1 MKTVARLSAEDRS
14 DLFRNTANR
23 MQMSDAIVE
32 KDFWVCFT
40 LDYLF
45 HRSPWKDSITFKGGT
60 SLSKAYHLINRFS
73 EDIDLILDWRILGY
87 SLNEPW
93 EERSNTKQDTFNKEA
108 TVTFATDVNSVFDI
122 AWYAFARLLITDV
135 SEKDNYRIF
144 KPKVCK
150 YCGEIFSP
158 NGPRQEYCDEEDNPE
173 CRLARKRKNRQDCDA
188 RKRQAK
194 QNG

>member
-93 EERSNTKQDTFNKEA
+93 EERSNTKQDAFNKEA
-108 TVTFATDVNSVFDI
+108 SPLYSFTVSLYTFFLSIHT
-122 AWYAFARLLITDV
+122 
-135 SEKDNYRIF
+135 
-144 KPKVCK
+144 
-150 YCGEIFSP
+150 SP
-158 NGPRQEYCDEEDNPE
+158 
-173 CRLARKRKNRQDCDA
+173 
-188 RKRQAK
+188 
-194 QNG
+194 

>member
-60 SLSKAYHLINRFS
+60 SLSKAYPLINRFS
-73 EDIDLILDWRILGY
+73 EDIDVILDWRILGY

-150 YCGEIFSP
+150 YCGAE
-158 NGPRQEYCDEEDNPE
+158 NWQ
-173 CRLARKRKNRQDCDA
+173 
-188 RKRQAK
+188 
-194 QNG
+194 

>member
-108 TVTFATDVNSVFDI
+108 TILYENHTWSARAAGHGTTDRIPDDWIISSE
-122 AWYAFARLLITDV
+122 RLKKMF
-135 SEKDNYRIF
+135 EKYG
-144 KPKVCK
+144 K
-150 YCGEIFSP
+150 
-158 NGPRQEYCDEEDNPE
+158 
-173 CRLARKRKNRQDCDA
+173 
-188 RKRQAK
+188 
-194 QNG
+194 